1 MVITITEAM
10 WHEPDY
16 LYMVSKDEQ
25 FKKAW
30 GQNGIRTSRSLL
42 FTNMTEISH
51 WANNELGEE
60 CLFETE

>member
-1 MVITITEAM
+1 MTITIMEGLFN
-10 WHEPDY
+10 DGY

-30 GQNGIRTSRSLL
+30 EQNGVRTSRSLL

>member
-1 MVITITEAM
+1 MIITIMEGLFS
-10 WHEPDY
+10 DGY
-16 LYMVSKDEQ
+16 LYIVSKDEQ

-30 GQNGIRTSRSLL
+30 GQNGIRTSRSML
-42 FTNMTEISH
+42 FNYMSNLSD